1 MIQKIKC
8 IFGKHKYHI
17 IEEYS
22 KDVRKV
28 GCKRCLRQWGMNDRV
43 QAFIPWDAELEE
55 HHKHIR
61 TLPYYQ

>member
-8 IFGKHKYHI
+8 LLGKHKHYVV
-17 IEEYS
+17 EKYS

-28 GCKRCLRQWGMNDRV
+28 GCKNCSKQWGMNDRV

-55 HHKHIR
+55 NHKLIR
-61 TLPYYQ
+61 TSPYYQ